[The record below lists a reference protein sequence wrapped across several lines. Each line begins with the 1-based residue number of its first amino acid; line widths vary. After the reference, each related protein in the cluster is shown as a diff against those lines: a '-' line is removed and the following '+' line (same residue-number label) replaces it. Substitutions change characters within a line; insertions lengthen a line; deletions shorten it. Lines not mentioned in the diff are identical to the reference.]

1 MKRNGSALLI
11 VLGVL
16 SFLVVSAVTFS
27 AFMRRARQ
35 PSSYLRRVVSSRQL
49 AKAAVARAIDEIDQ
63 AIADGTWRKLGEF
76 DLAPGATL
84 KLLPAKSK
92 GYVVADGFAVVPA
105 GCLRTGVSTI
115 KNTNQL

>member
-1 MKRNGSALLI
+1 MGRVPFSYGAKPGSKTVCELTSGGR
-11 VLGVL
+11 VK
-16 SFLVVSAVTFS
+16 TFT
-27 AFMRRARQ
+27 
-35 PSSYLRRVVSSRQL
+35 
-49 AKAAVARAIDEIDQ
+49 IDQ
-63 AIADGTWRKLGEF
+63 AIADGTWRNLGEF